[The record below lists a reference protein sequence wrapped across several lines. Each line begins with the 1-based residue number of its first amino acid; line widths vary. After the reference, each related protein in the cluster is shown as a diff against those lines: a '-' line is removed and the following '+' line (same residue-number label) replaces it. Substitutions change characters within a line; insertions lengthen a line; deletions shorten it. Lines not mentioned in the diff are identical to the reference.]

1 MTRPRRVLLW
11 LMGMFYVV
19 AGAIHFLNPGFYL
32 PMMPPY
38 LPLHRELVYLSGLAE
53 MVLGVAVLV
62 PSARRAAAWG
72 IILLLV
78 EVFPANIHIALHD
91 VPVFGAKHG
100 AGIWNWVRLPLQGV
114 LIAWACWYTGRKSTP
129 ASGSRAPIARAR
141 DVSVS
146 TTGAPAG
153 R

>member
-1 MTRPRRVLLW
+1 VLLW
-11 LMGMFYVV
+11 LMGIFYVV
-19 AGAIHFLNPGFYL
+19 AGANHFLNPGFYL

-53 MVLGVAVLV
+53 TVLGVAVLV
-62 PSARRAAAWG
+62 PRTRRVAAWG

-78 EVFPANIHIALHD
+78 AVFPANLHIALHD
-91 VPVFGAKHG
+91 VPVFGAEHG
-100 AGIWNWVRLPLQGV
+100 AGIWNWVRLPFQGV
-114 LIAWACWYTGRKSTP
+114 LIAWAWWYTGQTSIP
-129 ASGSRAPIARAR
+129 ASRSRASMARAH